1 MDLDFSSSLPD
12 TGSSISVPGLDSEVT
27 ILIDI
32 HGIPHIGPSTIMML
46 FLGRGLRRLRI
57 GCGIWILIGD
67 RPMGDGL
74 NLWVVEVWKVTK

>member
-1 MDLDFSSSLPD
+1 VKLPFS
-12 TGSSISVPGLDSEVT
+12 E
-27 ILIDI
+27 IDMAYLTL
-32 HGIPHIGPSTIMML
+32 GPSTIMMP
-46 FLGRGLRRLRI
+46 FLGRDLRQLRI